1 MLKILKFYLFPIW
14 FPLFIIFFILLL
26 ILSTFITTKI
36 YLISLSSICL
46 LINIILKI
54 IAKFKNSFNFDIRR
68 IFIIN
73 RILFIVF
80 LLLGIYKLSELP
92 LERECLTVKKYNDI
106 DIIKKIPNMSVIDN
120 YDDYEFIVD
129 ENYDDYEIRIKA
141 KLPSSLGITNNNIIV
156 DDNLNIDADKN
167 MLLSLLYSYYIMSRD
182 TLSDDKIPC
191 TLKYSNEK
199 PTIIANSNTI
209 KIIKGLN

>member
-1 MLKILKFYLFPIW
+1 MLKILKFYLFPVW

-54 IAKFKNSFNFDIRR
+54 IAKFKNSFNFDIR
-68 IFIIN
+68 IVFIIN

-80 LLLGIYKLSELP
+80 LLLGIYNISKLP
-92 LERECLTVKKYNDI
+92 LERECLTVKKYNEI
-106 DIIKKIPNMSVIDN
+106 DIIKKIPNISVIDN

-156 DDNLNIDADKN
+156 DDNLNVDADNN

-182 TLSDDKIPC
+182 TLNDGKIPY

-209 KIIKGLN
+209 KIIKG

>member
-54 IAKFKNSFNFDIRR
+54 IAKFKNSFNFDIR
-68 IFIIN
+68 IVFIIN

-80 LLLGIYKLSELP
+80 LLLGVYSVSKLP
-92 LERECLTVKKYNDI
+92 LERECLTVKKYNEI
-106 DIIKKIPNMSVIDN
+106 DIIKTYK
-120 YDDYEFIVD
+120 EFERTVV
-129 ENYDDYEIRIKA
+129 E
-141 KLPSSLGITNNNIIV
+141 G
-156 DDNLNIDADKN
+156 
-167 MLLSLLYSYYIMSRD
+167 
-182 TLSDDKIPC
+182 
-191 TLKYSNEK
+191 LKVK
-199 PTIIANSNTI
+199 
-209 KIIKGLN
+209 

>member
-1 MLKILKFYLFPIW
+1 M
-14 FPLFIIFFILLL
+14 
-26 ILSTFITTKI
+26 
-36 YLISLSSICL
+36 SSICL

-54 IAKFKNSFNFDIRR
+54 IAKFKNSFNFDIR
-68 IFIIN
+68 IVFIIN

-80 LLLGIYKLSELP
+80 LLLGIYNVSKLP
-92 LERECLTVKKYNDI
+92 LERECLIVKKYNEI
-106 DIIKKIPNMSVIDN
+106 DIIKKIPNISVIDN

-156 DDNLNIDADKN
+156 DDNLNVDTDKN
-167 MLLSLLYSYYIMSRD
+167 MLLNLLYSYYIMLRD
-182 TLSDDKIPC
+182 TLNDGKIPY

-209 KIIKGLN
+209 KIIKG

>member
-26 ILSTFITTKI
+26 ILSTFVTTKI

-54 IAKFKNSFNFDIRR
+54 IAKFKNSFNFEIKS

-80 LLLGIYKLSELP
+80 LLLGIYRVTQMP
-92 LERECLTVKKYNDI
+92 LERECLIVKKYNEI

-156 DDNLNIDADKN
+156 DDNLNVDADKN
-167 MLLSLLYSYYIMSRD
+167 MLLSLLYSYYIMLRD
-182 TLSDDKIPC
+182 TLNDGKIPY

-209 KIIKGLN
+209 KIIKG

>member
-54 IAKFKNSFNFDIRR
+54 IAKFKNSFNFDIR
-68 IFIIN
+68 IVFIIN

-80 LLLGIYKLSELP
+80 LLLGIYNVSKLP
-92 LERECLTVKKYNDI
+92 LERECLALKKYNEI
-106 DIIKKIPNMSVIDN
+106 DIIKKIPNMSVNDN

-156 DDNLNIDADKN
+156 DDNLNVDADKN
-167 MLLSLLYSYYIMSRD
+167 MLLSLLYSYYIMLRD
-182 TLSDDKIPC
+182 TLNDGKIPY

-209 KIIKGLN
+209 KIIKG

>member
-1 MLKILKFYLFPIW
+1 MLKIIKFYLFPIW

-26 ILSTFITTKI
+26 LLSTFITTKI
-36 YLISLSSICL
+36 YLISLSAICL

-54 IAKFKNSFNFDIRR
+54 ITKFKNSFNFDIKS

-80 LLLGIYKLSELP
+80 LLLGIYRVTQMP
-92 LERECLTVKKYNDI
+92 LERECLIVKKYNEI
-106 DIIKKIPNMSVIDN
+106 DIIKKIPNMSVIYN

-141 KLPSSLGITNNNIIV
+141 KLPSSLGITNNNIII
-156 DDNLNIDADKN
+156 DDNLNVDADKN
-167 MLLSLLYSYYIMSRD
+167 MLLSLLYSYYVMSRD
-182 TLSDDKIPC
+182 TLNEGRIPY

-209 KIIKGLN
+209 KIIKR

>member
-80 LLLGIYKLSELP
+80 LLLGIYNISKLP
-92 LERECLTVKKYNDI
+92 LEREYLTVKKYNEI

-156 DDNLNIDADKN
+156 DDNLNVDADKN
-167 MLLSLLYSYYIMSRD
+167 MLLSLLYSYYIMLRD
-182 TLSDDKIPC
+182 TLNDGKIPY

-209 KIIKGLN
+209 KIIKG